1 MDGERAALGCE
12 EVPVL
17 AGDPAL
23 KSSQTEVGHNPVCQ
37 RQLGGWDLSPL
48 PCPLLLSWQTG
59 AVAGGV
65 PGVGLGAGG
74 EQGRTR

>member
-23 KSSQTEVGHNPVCQ
+23 KSSQTEAGHNPVCQ
-37 RQLGGWDLSPL
+37 RQLGGWDLPPL
-48 PCPLLLSWQTG
+48 PCPLLLSW
-59 AVAGGV
+59 
-65 PGVGLGAGG
+65 
-74 EQGRTR
+74 